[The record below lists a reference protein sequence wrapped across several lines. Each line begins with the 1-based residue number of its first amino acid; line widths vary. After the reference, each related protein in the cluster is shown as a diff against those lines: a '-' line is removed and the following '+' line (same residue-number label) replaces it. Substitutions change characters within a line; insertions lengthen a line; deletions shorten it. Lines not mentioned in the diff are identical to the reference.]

1 MTFQDLNLTK
11 PLLNA
16 LNDLGYTTPTTI
28 QEKGF
33 SVMMSG
39 KDVLGIAQTGTGKT
53 LAYLLPTLRQWN
65 FSKERFP
72 QILIIVP
79 TRELV
84 AQVVEE
90 VEKLTKYMNVVTV
103 GVYGGANIKS
113 QAIQIAEGLDVLVA
127 TPGRLMDLALKG
139 DLSLKHIK
147 KLIIDEVDETLNL
160 GFRRQLT
167 TILDILPVKKQSLL
181 FSATITDEVEM
192 LIEEYFISP
201 IKIEAAPTGTPLENI
216 AQYAYHVPNFNTKI
230 NLLHHLLE
238 TEEELN
244 KVLIFV
250 ESKKF
255 ADRLFEQIEPI
266 FPGEVGVIH
275 SNKAQ
280 NNRFNTVKS
289 FQSGE
294 YRILIATDIIS
305 RGLDIS
311 EVTHVI
317 NFDTPDVAE
326 NYIHRIGRTGRYDKE
341 GISIT
346 LVSPH
351 EIKFQDEIEAL
362 MDRKITMCDLPEDL
376 EISTELTDDEIP
388 KIVMPNVQIK
398 LPKRDNVGAAFHE
411 KKDKNKKVN
420 NKIRLKE
427 KMHAKYGKPK
437 TRGQKQ
443 SKKKR

>member
-103 GVYGGANIKS
+103 GVYGGANIKTQS
-113 QAIQIAEGLDVLVA
+113 IQIAEGLDVLVA

-139 DLSLKHIK
+139 DLALKNIK

-167 TILDILPVKKQSLL
+167 TILDILPTKKQSLL
-181 FSATITDEVEM
+181 FSATITDEVET

-201 IKIEAAPTGTPLENI
+201 VKIEAAPTGTPLENI
-216 AQYAYHVPNFNTKI
+216 AQFGYHVPNFNTKI

-238 TEEELN
+238 TEDDLN

-255 ADRLFEQIEPI
+255 ADRLFEQVEPN

-346 LVSPH
+346 LISPH
-351 EIKFQDEIEAL
+351 EIKFQEEIEKL
-362 MDRKITMCDLPEDL
+362 MNRTITLLDLPEGL

-388 KIVMPNVQIK
+388 KVVMPNVQIK

-411 KKDKNKKVN
+411 K
-420 NKIRLKE
+420 
-427 KMHAKYGKPK
+427 
-437 TRGQKQ
+437 
-443 SKKKR
+443 